1 MMPCL
6 VSKSEP
12 CLRHR
17 IHHLKVRQNQLK
29 KTKTKPTNGTTNAT
43 VVILPKRD
51 FPGIIQLS
59 VHKRKQDVQIF
70 QELLAIRGGLT
81 DIGGNK
87 VP

>member
-17 IHHLKVRQNQLK
+17 THHLKDRQNQLE

-43 VVILPKRD
+43 VVILSKKD

-70 QELLAIRGGLT
+70 PELLDIIGGLI
-81 DIGGNK
+81 DRGENK